1 MWFVQWDVEH
11 GPPGTICVDQDMIL
25 KGDGHTCMN
34 IVFFSSAGLA
44 NSALQL
50 RKGSCVQKKSLFTRM
65 YLQSVVDI
73 FMGSRQIPLLCF
85 ENNGSVTPSTCP
97 QKKIDLDFERVMN
110 RVS

>member
-1 MWFVQWDVEH
+1 
-11 GPPGTICVDQDMIL
+11 
-25 KGDGHTCMN
+25 
-34 IVFFSSAGLA
+34 
-44 NSALQL
+44 
-50 RKGSCVQKKSLFTRM
+50 M